1 LEYEHLYTQL
11 KAGKTLAERLSAA
24 DSLRLALADYPLNG
38 VGSSQISKGGAD
50 LFCRRSPISGMRLR
64 IL

>member
-24 DSLRLALADYPLNG
+24 DSLRLALADYPLN
-38 VGSSQISKGGAD
+38 
-50 LFCRRSPISGMRLR
+50 
-64 IL
+64 